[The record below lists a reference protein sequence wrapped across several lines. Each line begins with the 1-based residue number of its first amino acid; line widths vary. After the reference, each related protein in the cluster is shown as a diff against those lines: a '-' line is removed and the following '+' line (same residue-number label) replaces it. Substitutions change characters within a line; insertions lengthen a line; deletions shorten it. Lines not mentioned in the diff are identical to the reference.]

1 MDYNY
6 QHRGT
11 NSKTHSRSG
20 FQYADWLIQVLIEIV
35 IILVKW
41 TAILYD
47 MKNMN
52 NNSAMGLDIVTVYWA
67 EGWSDEVNARVRIPV
82 SEEVFKKLTGAF
94 RCSVKKGDLEFFA
107 AGEAPAAIYDHFIA
121 QVPLVHPF
129 EDQYVTIGEYTLEA

>member
-1 MDYNY
+1 MDYNH

-20 FQYADWLIQVLIEIV
+20 FQYADWLIQVLIEMI

-41 TAILYD
+41 TAILYV
-47 MKNMN
+47 MKKMN
-52 NNSAMGLDIVTVYWA
+52 DNSAMGLDIVTVYWA
-67 EGWSDEVNARVRIPV
+67 EGWSDEVGARVRIPI
-82 SEEVFKKLTGAF
+82 SEEVFKELSGVFK
-94 RCSVKKGDLEFFA
+94 CPNEKGKLEFWA

-129 EDQYVTIGEYTLEA
+129 EDQYVTVGEYTLEA